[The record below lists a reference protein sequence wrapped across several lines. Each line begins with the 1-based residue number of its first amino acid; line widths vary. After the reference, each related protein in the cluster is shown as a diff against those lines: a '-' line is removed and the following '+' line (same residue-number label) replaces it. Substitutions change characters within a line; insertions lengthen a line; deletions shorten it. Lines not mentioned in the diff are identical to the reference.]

1 MLQKRETRLQNTNIA
16 RHKIFSGRGALKMKR
31 IDQQKNRPAL
41 QIKVSFL
48 YRRIAFS
55 FLCPVSFPTPAN
67 GIQYE
72 KELRDKSALC

>member
-1 MLQKRETRLQNTNIA
+1 
-16 RHKIFSGRGALKMKR
+16 MKR
-31 IDQQKNRPAL
+31 IDEQKNRPAL

-55 FLCPVSFPTPAN
+55 FLCPVSFPIPAN